1 MRITSGA
8 ENVTL
13 ADDVAGVADRLARMA
28 PNAIRIC
35 TVTVSDTR
43 TRANDDSGRT
53 CSELL
58 EAAGH
63 RIVRYIIIKDDPKY
77 IQELVR
83 DVSDANVCDAIVV
96 NGGTGITKRDNTH
109 EALEGIF
116 EKRIDG
122 FGEAFRRLSWDD
134 FGPRA
139 ILTRATAGVFNS
151 CVVFSLPGS
160 PNAVRLGVT
169 KLVLPVLAHA
179 VDLAQGRATH
189 RTTLA

>member
-1 MRITSGA
+1 
-8 ENVTL
+8 
-13 ADDVAGVADRLARMA
+13 MA
-28 PNAIRIC
+28 PNESASTIRIC

-53 CSELL
+53 CGELL
-58 EAAGH
+58 EAASH
-63 RIVRYIIIKDDPKY
+63 KVVRHVVIKDDPKY
-77 IQELVR
+77 IKELVR
-83 DVSDANVCDAIVV
+83 DMSDANVCDAIVI

-109 EALEGIF
+109 EALEAIF

-179 VDLAQGRATH
+179 IDLAQGRATH

>member
-1 MRITSGA
+1 VRITSGA

-43 TRANDDSGRT
+43 TRETDDSGRT
-53 CSELL
+53 CRELI
-58 EAAGH
+58 EAAAH
-63 RIVRYIIIKDDPKY
+63 KVVRHVIIKDDPQY
-77 IQELVR
+77 IKELVR
-83 DVSDANVCDAIVV
+83 DMSDANVCDAIVV

>member
-1 MRITSGA
+1 MSDKPVRIS
-8 ENVTL
+8 
-13 ADDVAGVADRLARMA
+13 
-28 PNAIRIC
+28 

-43 TRANDDSGRT
+43 TRETDDSGRV
-53 CSELL
+53 CGELL
-58 EAAGH
+58 KEAGH
-63 RIVRYIIIKDDPKY
+63 QVVRHLIIKDDPSY
-77 IQELVR
+77 ITELVR
-83 DVSDANVCDAIVV
+83 DLSDANACDAIII

-109 EALEGIF
+109 EALEAIF

-139 ILTRATAGVFNS
+139 ILTRATAGVFNA

-160 PNAVRLGVT
+160 PNAVRLGVS
-169 KLVLPVLAHA
+169 KLIVPVLTHA

-189 RTTLA
+189 RATLA

>member
-1 MRITSGA
+1 MVELPSK
-8 ENVTL
+8 
-13 ADDVAGVADRLARMA
+13 
-28 PNAIRIC
+28 AIRIC

-43 TRANDDSGRT
+43 SRDSDDSGRV
-53 CSELL
+53 CGELL
-58 EAAGH
+58 KEAGH
-63 RIVRYIIIKDDPKY
+63 LVVRHVIIKDDADY
-77 IQELVR
+77 IKELVR
-83 DVSDANVCDAIVV
+83 DMSDANVCDAIVV

-109 EALEGIF
+109 EALEAIF

-134 FGPRA
+134 FGPRS
-139 ILTRATAGVFNS
+139 ILTRATAGVFNA

-160 PNAVRLGVT
+160 PNAVRLGIS
-169 KLVLPVLAHA
+169 KLILPVLQHA

>member
-1 MRITSGA
+1 MA
-8 ENVTL
+8 ANV
-13 ADDVAGVADRLARMA
+13 
-28 PNAIRIC
+28 IRIS

-43 TRANDDSGRT
+43 TKANDDSGRV
-53 CSELL
+53 CGELI
-58 EAAGH
+58 EGAGH
-63 RIVRYIIIKDDPKY
+63 RVVRHVIIKDDPSY
-77 IQELVR
+77 ITELVR
-83 DVSDANVCDAIVV
+83 DMSDANVCDAIVV

-109 EALEGIF
+109 EALEKVF

-160 PNAVRLGVT
+160 PNAVRLGMT
-169 KLVLPVLAHA
+169 KLVLPVLSHA
-179 VDLAQGRATH
+179 IDLAQGRATH
-189 RTTLA
+189 RSTLV

>member
-1 MRITSGA
+1 MSEKPVRIS
-8 ENVTL
+8 
-13 ADDVAGVADRLARMA
+13 
-28 PNAIRIC
+28 
-35 TVTVSDTR
+35 TVTISDTR
-43 TRANDDSGRT
+43 TRETDDSGRV
-53 CSELL
+53 CGELL
-58 EAAGH
+58 KEAGH
-63 RIVRYIIIKDDPKY
+63 LVVRHLIIKDDAGY
-77 IQELVR
+77 IKELVR
-83 DVSDANVCDAIVV
+83 DLSDANVCDAIIV

-109 EALEGIF
+109 EALEAVF

-139 ILTRATAGVFNS
+139 ILTRATAGVFNG

-169 KLVLPVLAHA
+169 KLILPVLKHA

-189 RTTLA
+189 RSTLA

>member
-1 MRITSGA
+1 
-8 ENVTL
+8 VK
-13 ADDVAGVADRLARMA
+13 ARGILDA
-28 PNAIRIC
+28 VSQAVKAIRVC
-35 TVTVSDTR
+35 VVTVSDTR
-43 TRANDDSGRT
+43 TRTTDVSGRIAAD
-53 CSELL
+53 LL
-58 EAAGH
+58 KEAGH
-63 RIVRYIIIKDDPKY
+63 AVVRHVVVKDDPTNIK
-77 IQELVR
+77 ELVR
-83 DVSDANVCDAIVV
+83 DMSDANACDAIVC

-109 EALEGIF
+109 EALEAIL

-122 FGEAFRRLSWDD
+122 FGEAFRRLSWED

-169 KLVLPVLAHA
+169 KLVLPILGHA
-179 VDLAQGRATH
+179 VDLAQGRTTH

>member
-1 MRITSGA
+1 MSDKAVRIS
-8 ENVTL
+8 
-13 ADDVAGVADRLARMA
+13 
-28 PNAIRIC
+28 

-43 TRANDDSGRT
+43 TRETDDSGRV
-53 CSELL
+53 CGELL
-58 EAAGH
+58 KEAGH
-63 RIVRYIIIKDDPKY
+63 HVVRHLIIKDDPSY
-77 IQELVR
+77 IKELVR
-83 DVSDANVCDAIVV
+83 DLSDANACDAIIV

-109 EALEGIF
+109 EALEAIF

-139 ILTRATAGVFNS
+139 ILTRATAGVFNA

-160 PNAVRLGVT
+160 PNAVRLGVS
-169 KLVLPVLAHA
+169 KLIVPVLTHA

-189 RTTLA
+189 RATLA